1 LWDTVI
7 HLIKKTMGKAGVQAS
22 DICAMGVTT
31 QRNTLILWDKCVQT
45 FHDLPLLRFDT
56 AVGLALTLPHARA
69 ERQESRSAISSPGRT
84 PERPSTAAN

>member
-7 HLIKKTMGKAGVQAS
+7 HLIKQTMGKAGVQAS
-22 DICAMGVTT
+22 DICAMGITT
-31 QRNTLILWDKCVQT
+31 QRNTLILWDKCVPT
-45 FHDLPLLRFDT
+45 FHDLQLRCFAHSPYRT
-56 AVGLALTLPHARA
+56 RA